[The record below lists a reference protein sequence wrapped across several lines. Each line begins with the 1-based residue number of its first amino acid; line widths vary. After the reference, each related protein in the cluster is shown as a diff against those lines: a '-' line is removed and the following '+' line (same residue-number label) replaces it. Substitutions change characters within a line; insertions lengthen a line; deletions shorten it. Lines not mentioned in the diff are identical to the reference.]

1 MKKAYRIFLFLLIV
15 MPFMSV
21 NAITKVSCG
30 QVTGIPEKIPE
41 LSSMILSII
50 QIGVPIILV
59 LTGTLDL
66 FKGITSQKDEDIKKG
81 QKIFVKRLIIS
92 ALIFFIVVIVKFFTS
107 IVADA
112 SSADAIECIDCF
124 VNGAESCK

>member
-1 MKKAYRIFLFLLIV
+1 MKRIHKIFLLLLMLV
-15 MPFMSV
+15 PFFSV

-41 LSSMILSII
+41 LTSMIIGII

-59 LTGTLDL
+59 LMGTLDL
-66 FKGITSQKDEDIKKG
+66 FKGISSQKDEDIKKG
-81 QKIFVKRLIIS
+81 QKLFIKRLIVG
-92 ALIFFIVVIVKFFTS
+92 ALIFFIAVIVKFLTS
-107 IVADA
+107 VVADA

-124 VNGAESCK
+124 MNGADSCK

>member
-1 MKKAYRIFLFLLIV
+1 MKKKYRIFLFLLMFV
-15 MPFMSV
+15 PFLSV
-21 NAITKVSCG
+21 SAITKVSCG

-41 LSSMILSII
+41 LTSMIIDII

-59 LTGTLDL
+59 LMGSLDL
-66 FKGITSQKDEDIKKG
+66 FKGVTSQKDEDIKKG
-81 QKIFVKRLIIS
+81 QKLFIKRLIIS
-92 ALIFFIVVIVKFFTS
+92 ALIFFIVVIVKFFIS

-124 VNGAESCK
+124 MNGKKSCK

>member
-1 MKKAYRIFLFLLIV
+1 MKRIHKIFLLLL
-15 MPFMSV
+15 MLFPFFSV

-41 LSSMILSII
+41 LTSMIIGII

-59 LTGTLDL
+59 LMGTLDL
-66 FKGITSQKDEDIKKG
+66 FKGISSQKDEDIKKG
-81 QKIFVKRLIIS
+81 QKLFIKRLIVG
-92 ALIFFIVVIVKFFTS
+92 ALIFFIAVIVKFLTS

-124 VNGAESCK
+124 MNGADSCK

>member
-1 MKKAYRIFLFLLIV
+1 MLV
-15 MPFMSV
+15 PFFSV

-41 LSSMILSII
+41 LTSMIIGII

-59 LTGTLDL
+59 LMGTLDL
-66 FKGITSQKDEDIKKG
+66 FIGISSQKDEDIKKG
-81 QKIFVKRLIIS
+81 QKLFIKRLIVG
-92 ALIFFIVVIVKFFTS
+92 ALIFFIAVIVKFLTS

-124 VNGAESCK
+124 MNGADSCK

>member
-1 MKKAYRIFLFLLIV
+1 MKRIHKIFLLLLMLV
-15 MPFMSV
+15 PFFSV

-41 LSSMILSII
+41 LTSMIIGII

-59 LTGTLDL
+59 LMGTLDL
-66 FKGITSQKDEDIKKG
+66 FKGISSQKDEDIKKG
-81 QKIFVKRLIIS
+81 QKLFIKRLIVG
-92 ALIFFIVVIVKFFTS
+92 ALIFFIAVIVKFLTS

-124 VNGAESCK
+124 INGAASCK

>member
-1 MKKAYRIFLFLLIV
+1 MKRIHKIFLLLLMLV
-15 MPFMSV
+15 PFFSV

-41 LSSMILSII
+41 LTSMIIGII

-59 LTGTLDL
+59 LMGTLDL
-66 FKGITSQKDEDIKKG
+66 FKGISSQKDEDIKKG
-81 QKIFVKRLIIS
+81 QKLFIKRLIVG
-92 ALIFFIVVIVKFFTS
+92 ALIFFIAVIVKFLTS

-124 VNGAESCK
+124 MNGADSCK

>member
-1 MKKAYRIFLFLLIV
+1 MKKACKIFLALMMFI
-15 MPFMSV
+15 PFINVS
-21 NAITKVSCG
+21 AIKRVSCG

-41 LSSMILSII
+41 LTSMIFNII

-59 LTGTLDL
+59 LMGTVDL
-66 FKGITSQKDEDIKKG
+66 FKGVTSQKDEDIKKN
-81 QKIFVKRLIIS
+81 QKLFVKRLIIGS
-92 ALIFFIVVIVKFFTS
+92 LIFFIVVIVKFFVS

-124 VNGAESCK
+124 MNGKKSCN